1 MLNDI
6 PPEIRELGPPV
17 AGSLTSLL
25 FMRRPWLQAFG
36 IFLAGCLFAILAKGW
51 LASAM
56 GMEKSSEL
64 VGFLIGC
71 FGMAIVGKLFDTI
84 EAIKGEDIGKTLV
97 AKLRK
102 LLGVE
107 P

>member
-36 IFLAGCLFAILAKGW
+36 IFLAGCVFAMFAAPVV
-51 LASAM
+51 ASVM
-56 GMEKSSEL
+56 GMENNNL
-64 VGFLIGC
+64 IGFLIGC
-71 FGMAIVGKLFDTI
+71 FGMAIVGKVYDSI
-84 EAIKGEDIGKTLV
+84 EAVKGEEVGKTFV
-97 AKLRK
+97 DKLRK
-102 LLGVE
+102 LLGVDK
-107 P
+107 